1 MAAAVAVEVSYA
13 VVTRAWLR
21 HVGGPVA
28 SELLVTAARL
38 VTLPIHWTLFRDV
51 IRSRT
56 PRAAP
61 TRNPLF
67 VVGVA
72 LLLLAA
78 AVPEQPSPPT
88 WSWPYAV
95 VFVLASIVI
104 GVREELVYRGI
115 LQNLLERRLGWMSA
129 LVVSNVIFVV
139 YHYGMFE
146 LTPPRVATILLVGGA
161 LGLVYSRTGS
171 LGLPMA
177 IHGAYDSVLAV
188 QLIAPRVVPPR
199 FATILQLVALGLL
212 VLWVAGPWL
221 ARSSRRES
229 VPCRDRCGRAP

>member
-1 MAAAVAVEVSYA
+1 MLARVAAAVAVEVGYA
-13 VVTRAWLR
+13 VITRAWLR

-28 SELLVTAARL
+28 SEFAVTAVRL
-38 VTLPIHWTLFRDV
+38 MTIPIHWALFRDV
-51 IRSRT
+51 VRSRA
-56 PRAAP
+56 PRVVP
-61 TRNPLF
+61 TRHPLF

-78 AVPEQPSPPT
+78 AVPEQPSPPK
-88 WSWPYAV
+88 WSWQYAV
-95 VFVLASIVI
+95 VFVLTSIVI

-129 LVVSNVIFVV
+129 VVVSNATFVI

-188 QLIAPRVVPPR
+188 QRIAPRVVSPR
-199 FATILQLVALGLL
+199 FATILQLAALGVL
-212 VLWVAGPWL
+212 VLW
-221 ARSSRRES
+221 ARRTTGSGDARHL
-229 VPCRDRCGRAP
+229 